1 MHGNG
6 HEVNDKKPIHVE
18 LFAPHG
24 WVWIREGSGNKG
36 GGKRT
41 PHYAMAE
48 ERESVLWS

>member
-1 MHGNG
+1 MKSTIKNPSMWSYLLHM
-6 HEVNDKKPIHVE
+6 
-18 LFAPHG
+18 G